1 MSGEKISSLRIALAQ
16 YNPVVGDIEGNAAR
30 VRQARTQAAEQ
41 DAQLVVFPELFLSGY
56 PPEDLVLKPAF
67 IVALREAVNALAAAT
82 ADGGPGVLLGVP
94 WEEAGKVY
102 NAVVLLDHGEVAAIR
117 YKYDLPNYGVFDEK
131 RVFAAGPLPGPVNF
145 RGVRIGVP
153 ICEDIWAEEVCECLQ
168 ETGSELFIV
177 INGSPFSLN
186 KFERRMNVAVARVAE
201 TGLPLVYVN
210 QVGGQDELVFDGA
223 SFVLNADAG
232 LALQAPAWEEDLAI
246 SAWTRQGEGWRCT
259 SAEKSLVDE
268 GDGAT
273 YLACVTGLRDYV
285 RKNGFPSVLI
295 GLSGGIDS
303 ALCAAISVDALGPD
317 KVHCVMLP

>member
-16 YNPVVGDIEGNAAR
+16 YKPVVGDIEGNAAR
-30 VRQARTQAAEQ
+30 VSQARAQAAAQ

-177 INGSPFSLN
+177 ANGSPFSLN
-186 KFERRMNVAVARVAE
+186 KFEWRMNVAVARVTE

-210 QVGGQDELVFDGA
+210 QVGARTSSSLT
-223 SFVLNADAG
+223 
-232 LALQAPAWEEDLAI
+232 AL
-246 SAWTRQGEGWRCT
+246 
-259 SAEKSLVDE
+259 
-268 GDGAT
+268 
-273 YLACVTGLRDYV
+273 
-285 RKNGFPSVLI
+285 PS
-295 GLSGGIDS
+295 S
-303 ALCAAISVDALGPD
+303 
-317 KVHCVMLP
+317 